1 MNNEKTDK
9 PNVIIDLE
17 PILEAYLRWVFNTPF
32 NQDEITVSR
41 TKDLGK
47 LIHSLILI
55 SDLPKKFEPVHKVV
69 LHLPVNQVNHFPM
82 NEHFLYVSSWGQQKI
97 KDAVEFEFR
106 SWVRT
111 RFEIGYRK
119 KMEQKDIV
127 NAILR
132 GINLRDNVANFD
144 TIKKIDYRNRR
155 SVDEKRFEELLIS
168 CE

>member
-1 MNNEKTDK
+1 
-9 PNVIIDLE
+9 
-17 PILEAYLRWVFNTPF
+17 
-32 NQDEITVSR
+32 
-41 TKDLGK
+41 
-47 LIHSLILI
+47 
-55 SDLPKKFEPVHKVV
+55 
-69 LHLPVNQVNHFPM
+69 M